1 MATSGSAV
9 PSSQGSSLG
18 RCTSGKCVRCSCVVK
33 KATCH
38 NCLPSRQGR
47 CRNEAP
53 SLTVTPTDDAEIAS
67 GGTTQQ
73 DPSPPLS
80 SNSHE
85 AVPAASSTV
94 LSGGTGD
101 DHHVSVTTCIP
112 LDPSLA
118 LPTFCP
124 SSPGTDSEYSSTIK
138 AAYEQVVHW
147 KPNLFYLPKENAAS
161 QSVLELTRLFNSYAQ
176 SSSAEGIALTSAML
190 LPSLILQRPHKRSK
204 PQDHI
209 GCLEHRLALWG
220 TSTGV
225 RQLLNEGKSVQRHL
239 SRSHHDRK
247 DGNRTS
253 RFTDFICKGKVK
265 DALCCPSGD
274 G

>member
-9 PSSQGSSLG
+9 PSSRGSSLG
-18 RCTSGKCVRCSCVVK
+18 RCCLCCTSGKCVRCSCVVK
-33 KATCH
+33 KTRCH
-38 NCLPSRQGR
+38 NCLPSHQGR

-53 SLTVTPTDDAEIAS
+53 SLTVTPTDDAGTAS
-67 GGTTQQ
+67 SGTTQE
-73 DPSPPLS
+73 DSSPPLF

-101 DHHVSVTTCIP
+101 DRHVSVTMCIP

-147 KPNLFYLPKENAAS
+147 KPNLFYLPRTDKAVQFLCS
-161 QSVLELTRLFNSYAQ
+161 EL
-176 SSSAEGIALTSAML
+176 
-190 LPSLILQRPHKRSK
+190 
-204 PQDHI
+204 
-209 GCLEHRLALWG
+209 
-220 TSTGV
+220 
-225 RQLLNEGKSVQRHL
+225 
-239 SRSHHDRK
+239 
-247 DGNRTS
+247 
-253 RFTDFICKGKVK
+253 
-265 DALCCPSGD
+265 LC
-274 G
+274 